1 MSCIICHCKY
11 ISVSGFR
18 VPSLIFTS
26 FMPGLRP
33 SRSRPLDTLRMENT
47 FSVLEIGLIIHC
59 RWASDKGSLLP
70 SLSKGSSM
78 PGLRPSRYLPLERL
92 RIAYF
97 FFPSVS
103 CWSETGRA
111 REGSPFALF
120 AAATTWKKLFL
131 LLHEQIPFNHFLSHN
146 GLRVLNK
153 CKLFAGHISFTI
165 LI

>member
-1 MSCIICHCKY
+1 MSCIICYCKY

-33 SRSRPLDTLRMENT
+33 SRSRPLDTLRKEYT

-120 AAATTWKKLFL
+120 AAATNLKKLLFL
-131 LLHEQIPFNHFLSHN
+131 LHVQFFKIPFNHFLSH
-146 GLRVLNK
+146 VY
-153 CKLFAGHISFTI
+153 
-165 LI
+165 